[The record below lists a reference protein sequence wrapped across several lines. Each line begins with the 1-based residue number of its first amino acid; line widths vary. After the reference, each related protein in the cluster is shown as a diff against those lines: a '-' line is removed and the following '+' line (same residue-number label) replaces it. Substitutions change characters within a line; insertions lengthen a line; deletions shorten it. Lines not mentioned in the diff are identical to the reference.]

1 MEKVLVSTMCL
12 LTGLVAIA
20 LAHRPTR
27 ALAPVLNVARH
38 DTALWM
44 LF

>member
-1 MEKVLVSTMCL
+1 MEKLLVSGICL

-20 LAHRPTR
+20 LAHRPAR

-38 DTALWM
+38 DAALWM
-44 LF
+44 MF

>member
-1 MEKVLVSTMCL
+1 MEKLLVSAVCL

-20 LAHRPTR
+20 LAHRPAR

-38 DTALWM
+38 DAALWM